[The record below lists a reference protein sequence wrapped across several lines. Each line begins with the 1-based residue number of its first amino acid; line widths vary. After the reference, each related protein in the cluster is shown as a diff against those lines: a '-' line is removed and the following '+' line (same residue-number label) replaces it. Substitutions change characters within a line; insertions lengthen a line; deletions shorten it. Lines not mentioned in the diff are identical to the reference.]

1 LEGLKQCDK
10 MQGYEKIDIKIIVF
24 ENNDVITNSRN
35 DAADD
40 LGGWN
45 SDWFTQNN
53 G

>member
-1 LEGLKQCDK
+1 
-10 MQGYEKIDIKIIVF
+10 MQEYEKIEIQVIFF
-24 ENNDVITNSRN
+24 ENYDIITKSKN